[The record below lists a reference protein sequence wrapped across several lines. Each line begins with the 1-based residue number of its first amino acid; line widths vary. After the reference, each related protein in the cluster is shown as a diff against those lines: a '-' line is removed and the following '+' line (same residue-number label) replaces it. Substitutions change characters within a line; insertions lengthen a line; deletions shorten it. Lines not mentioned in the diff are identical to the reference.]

1 MINHVMD
8 DAYRAGACNI
18 GPAELA
24 RRRRSAVALTA
35 IALIVA
41 GVLIASGI
49 PAVGRVLLLPLAT
62 AAAVSW
68 MQVIRRFCVGFGVI
82 GIRNFGALG
91 GEESVGDA
99 AARAADRRTALKMIA
114 EGSLYGLLVTVAVVL
129 LPV

>member
-1 MINHVMD
+1 MIIHVMD

-91 GEESVGDA
+91 GGESVGDA